1 MWNDKKI
8 IDSNFHGTQ
17 MEKDMKNMYINWC
30 SDAEKYVPLV
40 NSIDNESHNNP
51 STLIS
56 KSEWLWAR
64 ATLQARGFSFRKN
77 VRLLNLD
84 ENGNAS
90 NMINN
95 DIIRDVT
102 DDNGDEEIHEIVDI
116 VSFIPFITL
125 SNHDDGLGGRTTM
138 GNGDTFPHTSYTF
151 QTKKKIEKDKQIFNF
166 YGELSFQ
173 QKFLSFGWVD
183 RFPIS
188 SPEGFCITALDI
200 PLPALAASS
209 ISSDIDGNIVRI
221 PTAMNK
227 KNVLQLEIKSNI
239 LLASKIASRKLME
252 KKGKVNSDKESG
264 RDSQQQISNELSL
277 KITLLK
283 FEIRNII
290 QKIEEKGLN
299 KIEII
304 ALMHDLLTDK
314 KKNLIDGRD
323 TKFISS
329 DTNSNT
335 SSKMQVYNNYGILSS
350 TDEAKNLQQNRNESP
365 AKMIKNTKL
374 QQKTKAKTKTDLKK
388 VQILADESEMESDG
402 QYVRR
407 IELEAIELL
416 LTYLPSC

>member
-1 MWNDKKI
+1 
-8 IDSNFHGTQ
+8 
-17 MEKDMKNMYINWC
+17 MKNMYINWC
-30 SDAEKYVPLV
+30 SDAEKYVLLE
-40 NSIDNESHNNP
+40 NSADSESHNDP

-77 VRLLNLD
+77 VKLLNLN
-84 ENGNAS
+84 ENGDAS
-90 NMINN
+90 NTINN
-95 DIIRDVT
+95 DVIRDVT

-183 RFPIS
+183 RFPIL

-200 PLPALAASS
+200 PLPASTATS
-209 ISSDIDGNIVRI
+209 ISSDIDGNVLRD
-221 PTAMNK
+221 PTAIDT

-239 LLASKIASRKLME
+239 LLASKIASIKLTE
-252 KKGKVNSDKESG
+252 KEGKVNVGEESSM
-264 RDSQQQISNELSL
+264 DSQQRISNDLSL

-283 FEIRNII
+283 FEIRNTI

-304 ALMHDLLTDK
+304 TLMHDLLIDK
-314 KKNLIDGRD
+314 KKSLIDGRD
-323 TKFISS
+323 TKLIIS
-329 DTNSNT
+329 DTNSDTN
-335 SSKMQVYNNYGILSS
+335 SDMQVDNNYGISSS
-350 TDEAKNLQQNRNESP
+350 TDVAKNLQQNRNKSP
-365 AKMIKNTKL
+365 AKMIKSTKL
-374 QQKTKAKTKTDLKK
+374 QQKTKLKTKADLKK

-402 QYVRR
+402 QYIRR
-407 IELEAIELL
+407 TELEAIELL
-416 LTYLPSC
+416 LIFLPSC